1 MTVETGL
8 GSAVS
13 KGRVLIVDDQ
23 FLIVEFLRIWA
34 EAHGFETCATAST
47 AAGAV
52 EMAVLHKPDCIL
64 MDVRLEG
71 DKDGIDAAMEICK
84 SIDTRVI
91 YVTGSSEGPT
101 IARINED
108 HPFAILI
115 KPIDPAELGRVLER
129 AMEGRA

>member
-1 MTVETGL
+1 MIAGMTVETGL

-71 DKDGIDAAMEICK
+71 DRPAKAGHVDIDLP
-84 SIDTRVI
+84 V
-91 YVTGSSEGPT
+91 GPLVLL
-101 IARINED
+101 ARPAPACFV
-108 HPFAILI
+108 PFGLGGVGDQPDEQAVVLHFSRAITA
-115 KPIDPAELGRVLER
+115 PAR
-129 AMEGRA
+129 